1 MAARFG
7 TPTVIADGRKRGV
20 LARILAGEDVG
31 TLVSPDDRQ
40 ISARKH
46 WIAYSLKP
54 RGRLHLDPGAV
65 RAVCERG
72 RSLLPIGVV
81 GVEGRFG
88 VGDAV
93 GCVTPG
99 GQEIARGLISYSAE
113 AVERIKGQRSPR
125 IAELLGYSNGEEL
138 IHRNDLVLV

>member
-1 MAARFG
+1 M
-7 TPTVIADGRKRGV
+7 D
-20 LARILAGEDVG
+20 E
-31 TLVSPDDRQ
+31 
-40 ISARKH
+40 
-46 WIAYSLKP
+46 
-54 RGRLHLDPGAV
+54 GAV

-93 GCVTPG
+93 GCATKAG
-99 GQEIARGLISYSAE
+99 EEIARGLISYSAE
-113 AVERIKGQRSPR
+113 AVERIMGQKSPR

-138 IHRNDLVLV
+138 IHRNDLVLI